1 LKGFLIY
8 LVAMNRCKVAPHH
21 TLDELVLA
29 KNKSSDDGQKL
40 RLRAIINIKKGKL
53 LRQVS
58 EELIVSEKSLGIW
71 LARYNSFG
79 EQGLVSNKG
88 GRREGNPTW
97 DSSIFMGL
105 SEHLRITGGYWSIPK
120 MQEWIENKYK
130 KAIPEQTVWYHLKKL
145 GFSYKSARPH
155 PYKGDRE
162 RQEAFKRGALLRWWA

>member
-1 LKGFLIY
+1 
-8 LVAMNRCKVAPHH
+8 MNRCKVAPHH

-105 SEHLRITGGYWSIPK
+105 SEHLRTTGGYWSIPK

-130 KAIPEQTVWYHLKKL
+130 KAIPEQTVWYHLNKL

-162 RQEAFKRGALLRWWA
+162 RQEAFKRGALLRRWA